1 MTVPAAAGGD
11 GGVADRLRRLD
22 SCTVSDAMDQLGLD
36 GVVTGL
42 SAAWGCGR
50 IAGRVRTVEL
60 RRLRAGEAP
69 GGGPHLGATAI
80 ERSSPGDVI
89 VVAHQGRDDSAGWG
103 GLLSAAAVIAGVGG
117 VIVDGA
123 CRDVE
128 EAEANGLPL
137 FARSATPRSARGR
150 TVEASSGGPI
160 EIGGVAV
167 GPSDYVI
174 ADASG
179 VVVLPEAAAAD
190 IVAAAEAL
198 TERERNLLDALR
210 RHVPVSQVMDHTY
223 ETMLRAPGR
232 SS

>member
-1 MTVPAAAGGD
+1 MAGD
-11 GGVADRLRRLD
+11 DGVADRLLRLD
-22 SCTVSDAMDQLGLD
+22 SCTVSDAMDQLGLE
-36 GVVTGL
+36 GAVTGL
-42 SAAWGCGR
+42 APAWRCGR

-60 RRLRAGEAP
+60 RPLRPGEP
-69 GGGPHLGATAI
+69 GRAGPHLGATAI

-89 VVAHQGRDDSAGWG
+89 VVAHHGRTDSAGWG
-103 GLLSAAAVIAGVGG
+103 GLLSAAAVVVGVAG

-128 EAEANGLPL
+128 EAEAHGLPL

-160 EIGGVAV
+160 EIRGVPV
-167 GPSDYVI
+167 GQGDYVI

-190 IVAAAEAL
+190 VVAAAEAL
-198 TERERNLLDALR
+198 AERERGMLDALR
-210 RHVPVSQVMDHTY
+210 RHVPVSRVMDHTY
-223 ETMLRAPGR
+223 ETMLRARGR